1 MISYIVIVIPTAVWR
16 ARAVFS
22 ALAGRRDLVVPQL
35 MDWARLNHKVPRSYS
50 DAEEGAS
57 SLTELGM
64 TLFLG

>member
-22 ALAGRRDLVVPQL
+22 ALAGRSQL